1 MIATHTRNKLGIAL
15 DGDLRAVMQG
25 KVAIAGEAS
34 YLSVSQVPVG
44 FMSALSAVSLLF
56 WAVLKLWLFE

>member
-34 YLSVSQVPVG
+34 YLS
-44 FMSALSAVSLLF
+44 MS
-56 WAVLKLWLFE
+56 